1 MEIKKEINILQL
13 MSVFRGS
20 TTVLRANGIGSL
32 KVLESLEKNILD
44 SGKDV
49 NKIVELLNNEF
60 EESKKPIKVDSEK
73 VLDVSEEAAEE
84 FKKLLENK
92 KKRGWAF
99 RVLVHSPSPNKYSYG
114 MEIEKNPAKD
124 DIIVKKHGLKF
135 FIARKHAKEIE
146 GTKIEFDKK
155 EEGFKFSKIKE

>member
-1 MEIKKEINILQL
+1 
-13 MSVFRGS
+13 MSVFPGS
-20 TTVLRANGIGSL
+20 ITILKKNGITSL

-49 NKIVELLNNEF
+49 DEILNILEKEF
-60 EESKKPIKVDSEK
+60 EESQKPIHIDTEK
-73 VLDVSEEAAEE
+73 LLYVSEEAAEE
-84 FKKLLENK
+84 FKKLLKNKNK
-92 KKRGWAF
+92 KGWAF

-124 DIIVKKHGLKF
+124 DIVVKKHGLKF
-135 FIARKHAKEIE
+135 FVAKRHAKEIE

-155 EEGFKFSKIKE
+155 ESGFKFSKEKNEQNKS